1 MSISLSVSK
10 VLRKIVAKNKKPM
23 LVKVED
29 DVIQD
34 MSEQQDILLETET
47 DPDNEN
53 AINLILNF

>member
-1 MSISLSVSK
+1 
-10 VLRKIVAKNKKPM
+10 M

-34 MSEQQDILLETET
+34 MSEQQDILLETEA

>member
-1 MSISLSVSK
+1 MSVSK
-10 VLRKIVAKNKKPM
+10 VLRKITAKNKKSM

-34 MSEQQDILLETET
+34 MSEQQDILLETED